1 MDYLER
7 NGEFF
12 KDLDDNDAGSVFSV
26 SDIGSEC
33 EGRVE
38 RLDLERCFSE
48 EEVYRVGDR

>member
-1 MDYLER
+1 MDYFER

-12 KDLDDNDAGSVFSV
+12 KDSDDDVGSVFSV